1 MRFGYV
7 AGETCLDFVNTVGW
21 RRSPTRWAE
30 RLGSY
35 ADLLDWAEGAGLL
48 SSDRRRRL
56 ERLAE
61 AEAEAAT
68 TVLVEARG
76 LREAVARAAEAAA
89 AGRLPAVADLEV
101 INQVLR
107 RGQAHLLLA
116 TTGAEVVWSW
126 RPATPSLDEPLWPV
140 ARSAAEL
147 LTSDRRRRIGVCED
161 DECGWLYLD
170 ASRNRRRRWCSMDG
184 CGSRNKARRYDRR
197 RRGAGGA

>member
-1 MRFGYV
+1 M
-7 AGETCLDFVNTVGW
+7 
-21 RRSPTRWAE
+21 
-30 RLGSY
+30 
-35 ADLLDWAEGAGLL
+35 L

-61 AEAEAAT
+61 IEAAAAT

-89 AGRLPAVADLEV
+89 AGRLPAVADLEI
-101 INQVLR
+101 INRVLR
-107 RGQAHLLLA
+107 RGQTHLLL
-116 TTGAEVVWSW
+116 TTTDAEVWSW

-140 ARSAAEL
+140 APSAAEL
-147 LTSDRRRRIGVCED
+147 LTSDRRGRIGVGED